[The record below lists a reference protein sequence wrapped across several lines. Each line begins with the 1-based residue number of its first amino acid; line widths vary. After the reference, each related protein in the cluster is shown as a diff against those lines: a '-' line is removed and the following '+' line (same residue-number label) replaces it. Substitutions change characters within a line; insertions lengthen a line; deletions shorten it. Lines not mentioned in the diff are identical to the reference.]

1 MVDSPFLLHPLGDG
15 ALLVDLGDASPATT
29 ACARALA
36 VVVMAAAIPGL
47 RDAVPAYRT
56 LLLRFDPLSE
66 AADVLPALIERL
78 TATI

>member
-15 ALLVDLGDASPATT
+15 ALLVDLGDASPPTT
-29 ACARALA
+29 ARARALA
-36 VVVMAAAIPGL
+36 AAALAAAIPGL

-56 LLLRFDPLSE
+56 LLLRFDPFSE

-78 TATI
+78 TATM